1 MQTIDVYSIAGRH
14 AISYQNGARVRL
26 VIDQALTDPGPIE
39 MDFKGVYF
47 FAAPF
52 FNAMVAGKVREI
64 LSRVRFSNL
73 TSQGTALLTHI
84 AQNAVEYEKNPH
96 PVDAVIGKMEF

>member
-1 MQTIDVYSIAGRH
+1 
-14 AISYQNGARVRL
+14 
-26 VIDQALTDPGPIE
+26 

-52 FNAMVAGKVREI
+52 FNAIVAGAVREI
-64 LSRVRFSNL
+64 FSRVRFSNL
-73 TSQGTALLTHI
+73 TSQGFDLLNHI

-96 PVDAVIGKMEF
+96 AIDAVIGKMEF